1 MNVLCDMM
9 KRRLRAW
16 TLVSATLVLPA
27 CGSDEG
33 TGPTAPQPEEIE
45 LSVRVHLLSSDFAPL
60 NTLLTEAEVGTVFS
74 RVNEVWRQALEVGT
88 VFSRVNEVWRQAL
101 ISWEIESI
109 IREEALNADAF
120 ALVLQG
126 QLLAS
131 DDIIASVLP
140 RANLSGGAW
149 DVFLILDLGGIAG
162 GIYFPGIP
170 AALSAEL
177 DPSGNRELTGSAARI
192 LAHELG
198 HSLGLPHVA
207 CTAEGNLMAPGCPAV
222 DRTRLLVGQIG
233 IARRQAETGRPFG
246 SGAAID

>member
-60 NTLLTEAEVGTVFS
+60 NTLLTEA
-74 RVNEVWRQALEVGT
+74 EVGT